1 MDEKKHNWWK
11 ILLLGLLSFL
21 LLIGGFSAAVSIMGE
36 ERYNDVVAFID
47 NHLGLPGIFLY
58 VYIVDMLILPLSP
71 DFVYPVVAGMNPLVI
86 IPLIGTASARGGLSS
101 YGVGRL
107 LFHIPVVKRLTGK
120 AYDKWGDYIRKYGFP
135 FVLMAGILPLPFS
148 TICVAAGAMKM
159 NLSRIL
165 ICCCMRYARTALY
178 FAFFRIGLMAFA

>member
-1 MDEKKHNWWK
+1 
-11 ILLLGLLSFL
+11 
-21 LLIGGFSAAVSIMGE
+21 
-36 ERYNDVVAFID
+36 
-47 NHLGLPGIFLY
+47 
-58 VYIVDMLILPLSP
+58 MLILPLSP

-86 IPLIGTASARGGLSS
+86 IPLIGTASALGGLSS